1 MSPSNLYFIAALF
14 KLYFLTN
21 LSVHPLLA
29 LNLSLNREK
38 ANAFSLIYDLDTF
51 LPVSMMVYRIHL
63 FNLSSIKLSSYLR
76 PPPFFLTPP
85 VRSHLRRFFIGI
97 SNY

>member
-51 LPVSMMVYRIHL
+51 
-63 FNLSSIKLSSYLR
+63 
-76 PPPFFLTPP
+76 
-85 VRSHLRRFFIGI
+85 
-97 SNY
+97 NY